1 MKILF
6 LNIVLSLVCIAEV
19 KAQQATNILT
29 LADFIQQTKNNHPL
43 AKIANIQVDKANAN
57 ILMAKGAFDP
67 TIQYEAD
74 RKTFNDK
81 NYFYYNDASLKIPL
95 PIGDIKTGI
104 ENNGGQFITT
114 EVTKG
119 QSSYAGIEIPLA
131 KGLFI
136 DSRRATLQQ
145 AKIALGYDNAQKQ
158 ILINNLLLDAYEAY
172 YQWAAAYELF
182 TIFNNYAINSN
193 NRLQLVKSQF
203 INGDKPLMD
212 TIEAYAQ
219 YQSFIIQKNDAFIKL
234 KSAQYQ
240 INNFLWSPQQ
250 TPINLLENVVPDS
263 LQLNLNIN
271 PNSTNNNPVIQQY
284 FFKLDGLNVEKKLK
298 FQSLLPTVN
307 LKSNLLNNQY
317 NVLKNVNNNFIQNN
331 YKWAIDIKIPL
342 RFREGRGAYKMA
354 KLKITE
360 TQLALQQKQQEINNK
375 IADYTNQII
384 TYQTQWTATN
394 SIINNYSQL
403 LRNELLK
410 FNNGESSLF
419 LVNTRENK
427 LLESIQK
434 SIELKFK
441 AQKAN
446 ITLQWVA
453 GTIN

>member
-19 KAQQATNILT
+19 TAQQATKILT
-29 LADFIQQTKNNHPL
+29 LADFIQQTKSNHPL
-43 AKIANIQVDKANAN
+43 AKIADIQVDKANAN

-67 TIQYEAD
+67 TIQYAAD

-81 NYFYYNDASLKIPL
+81 NYFYYNDASLKVPL

-131 KGLFI
+131 KGLLI
-136 DSRRATLQQ
+136 DNRRATLQQ
-145 AKIALGYDNAQKQ
+145 AKIALNFDNAQKQ

-193 NRLQLVKSQF
+193 DRLQLVKSQY

-250 TPINLLENVVPDS
+250 TPINLLNDVVPDS
-263 LQLNLNIN
+263 LQFNFNIN
-271 PNSTNNNPVIQQY
+271 PNSNNNNPIIQQY
-284 FFKLDGLNVEKKLK
+284 FFKLDGLNVEKRLK

-331 YKWAIDIKIPL
+331 YKWAIDVKIPL
-342 RFREGRGAYKMA
+342 RFREGRGAYKLA

-375 IADYTNQII
+375 ISDYTNQII
-384 TYQTQWTATN
+384 TYQSQWTATN
-394 SIINNYSQL
+394 TIINNYSQL

-419 LVNTRENK
+419 LVNSRENK